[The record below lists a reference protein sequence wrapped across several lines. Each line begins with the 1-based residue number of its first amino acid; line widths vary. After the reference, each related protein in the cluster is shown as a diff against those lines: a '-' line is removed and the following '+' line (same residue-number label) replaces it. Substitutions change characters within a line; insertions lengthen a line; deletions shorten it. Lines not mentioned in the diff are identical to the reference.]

1 MYGRP
6 PGELLDEWLQGGAA
20 SELEAI
26 IGVSDP
32 TATWVLEHLEKLGFY
47 VPHDLAVAGFDHSE
61 AVKNSI
67 FPLTTV
73 DPSWTELGAATIR
86 VLLDIL
92 EGKPVPEKTE
102 VETSLVVA
110 RTCGCREKS
119 ISLAG
124 GQGQKDHT
132 LITGRKRII
141 SEINR
146 VLGKDRFLEPHGPA
160 GELLDALLAG
170 AQHGEEFFLN
180 KLEKILKAE
189 YTAGNDIN
197 LWQDVIS
204 LLQNLAIPAFL
215 KGKTRQK
222 ADIICRQA
230 RVMIAGVAGRALE
243 SRWGE
248 MEKTINRERQ
258 LGLGLITTFDLDQLM
273 DLLAESLPALG
284 ISGFYVSLYENPVF
298 TAIRR
303 RFPRFPG
310 WSGL

>member
-1 MYGRP
+1 MVTGRRFRNWKRLSGFRP
-6 PGELLDEWLQGGAA
+6 DGYLGLGAPG
-20 SELEAI
+20 
-26 IGVSDP
+26 
-32 TATWVLEHLEKLGFY
+32 KLGFS

-61 AVKNSI
+61 ADTNSI

-160 GELLDALLAG
+160 GNSSMLCWPER
-170 AQHGEEFFLN
+170 N
-180 KLEKILKAE
+180 
-189 YTAGNDIN
+189 TAK
-197 LWQDVIS
+197 S
-204 LLQNLAIPAFL
+204 F
-215 KGKTRQK
+215 
-222 ADIICRQA
+222 
-230 RVMIAGVAGRALE
+230 
-243 SRWGE
+243 S
-248 MEKTINRERQ
+248 
-258 LGLGLITTFDLDQLM
+258 
-273 DLLAESLPALG
+273 
-284 ISGFYVSLYENPVF
+284 
-298 TAIRR
+298 
-303 RFPRFPG
+303 
-310 WSGL
+310 